1 MPAVVAHQGL
11 SAPAQRA
18 LAERVSCYAVEGM
31 ADPGLLPRV
40 LELFVKRGLVPDR
53 CFVQRHGRQGEHLL
67 IDLQVVGFDAATADN
82 VARALRQI
90 PLVTTVLTSE
100 KLAG

>member
-1 MPAVVAHQGL
+1 MTAVVASQGL
-11 SAPAQRA
+11 SAHPAPCQ
-18 LAERVSCYAVEGM
+18 RVSCYAVEGE

-53 CFVQRHGRQGEHLL
+53 CFLQRHGRQGEHLQ
-67 IDLQVVGFDAATADN
+67 IDLQVAGFDAATADN

-90 PLVTTVLTSE
+90 PLVTAVLTSE